1 MVERFRLV
9 ETNWSRSFGPEASG
23 LEFQHWSRNFGII
36 QFVHSWRKAKSCQ
49 HTAISNQPFLVYF
62 SKLPSREGL
71 GVCIISCKLTVD
83 SLQWFL
89 SYKSKFIPKF
99 RDKNR

>member
-1 MVERFRLV
+1 MIERFRLV

-36 QFVHSWRKAKSCQ
+36 QFVHSWLKAKSCQ
-49 HTAISNQPFLVYF
+49 LSAISKQLFLA
-62 SKLPSREGL
+62 
-71 GVCIISCKLTVD
+71 
-83 SLQWFL
+83 
-89 SYKSKFIPKF
+89 YKSKFIPKF